1 MKEQQTAPLTT
12 EELTEKYHKLRHT
25 FILGTVISIFGTIVM
40 LPSVL
45 FFKIPYALA
54 GALVLLT
61 GESMRHRMKK
71 EMRAL
76 APWILA
82 SGVLNETFEDV
93 RYQPSG
99 CLARETLLESGLPLP
114 DFDAVQGSAL
124 VSAAYQGVSFELGN
138 VRLSDSAAEAAE
150 PAFQGYFLRCRL
162 GFPLPAE
169 LSANASENALE
180 LLSDAAAEALRQLSE
195 LLGGGHVSFPSE
207 DTVCLCVASEREL
220 LAPDRRVTDVAVLR
234 RRFAEEMRTVTELID
249 TLLTL
254 RPDAPEAESAGTQA
268 LSE

>member
-12 EELTEKYHKLRHT
+12 EELTEKYHKLRRT
-25 FILGTVISIFGTIVM
+25 FILATVISIFGTIVM

-45 FFKIPYALA
+45 FFKVPYALA

-61 GESMRHRMKK
+61 GESMRYRIKK

-99 CLARETLLESGLPLP
+99 CLSRETLLESGLPLP
-114 DFDAVQGSAL
+114 EFDAVQGSAL
-124 VSAAYQGVSFELGN
+124 VSAAYQGTSFELSN
-138 VRLSDSAAEAAE
+138 IRLSDPAKGAE
-150 PAFQGYFLRCRL
+150 PVFQGYCLRCRL

-169 LSANASENALE
+169 LSSEASEDALE
-180 LLSDAAAEALRQLSE
+180 LLPDGGDSAAAGS
-195 LLGGGHVSFPSE
+195 
-207 DTVCLCVASEREL
+207 ASCWAATIPARCRRKKR
-220 LAPDRRVTDVAVLR
+220 APAHQWS
-234 RRFAEEMRTVTELID
+234 
-249 TLLTL
+249 
-254 RPDAPEAESAGTQA
+254 PPAGTRTSRAAQRA
-268 LSE
+268 VRHAAAKSGSPAERKTAICRSPLRSSP

>member
-1 MKEQQTAPLTT
+1 M
-12 EELTEKYHKLRHT
+12 
-25 FILGTVISIFGTIVM
+25 
-40 LPSVL
+40 L

-61 GESMRHRMKK
+61 GESMRYRIKK

-99 CLARETLLESGLPLP
+99 CLSRETLLESGLPLP
-114 DFDAVQGSAL
+114 EFDAVQGSAL
-124 VSAAYQGVSFELGN
+124 VSAAYQGTSFELSN
-138 VRLSDSAAEAAE
+138 IRLSDPAKGAE
-150 PAFQGYFLRCRL
+150 PVFQGYCLRCRL

-169 LSANASENALE
+169 LSAEASEDALE
-180 LLSDAAAEALRQLSE
+180 LLPDAAAEALRRLSE
-195 LLGGGHVSFPSE
+195 LLGGGHVSFPAE

-234 RRFAEEMRTVTELID
+234 RRFAEEIGTVTQLID

-254 RPDAPEAESAGTQA
+254 RPDAPGTASADTKA

>member
-1 MKEQQTAPLTT
+1 
-12 EELTEKYHKLRHT
+12 
-25 FILGTVISIFGTIVM
+25 
-40 LPSVL
+40 
-45 FFKIPYALA
+45 
-54 GALVLLT
+54 
-61 GESMRHRMKK
+61 MRYRIKK

-99 CLARETLLESGLPLP
+99 CLSRETLLESGLPLP
-114 DFDAVQGSAL
+114 EFDAVQGSAL
-124 VSAAYQGVSFELGN
+124 VSAAYQGTSFELSN
-138 VRLSDSAAEAAE
+138 IRLSDPAKGAE
-150 PAFQGYFLRCRL
+150 PVFQGYCLRCRL

-169 LSANASENALE
+169 LSAEASEDALE
-180 LLSDAAAEALRQLSE
+180 LLPDAAAEALRRLSE
-195 LLGGGHVSFPSE
+195 LLGGGHVSFPAE

-220 LAPDRRVTDVAVLR
+220 LAPDRCVTDVAVLR
-234 RRFAEEMRTVTELID
+234 RRFAEEMGTVTQLID

-254 RPDAPEAESAGTQA
+254 RPDAPGTASADTKA

>member
-12 EELTEKYHKLRHT
+12 EELTEKYHKLRRT
-25 FILGTVISIFGTIVM
+25 FILATVISIFGTIVM

-61 GESMRHRMKK
+61 GESMRYRIKK

-99 CLARETLLESGLPLP
+99 CLSRETLLESGLPLP
-114 DFDAVQGSAL
+114 EFDAVQGSAL
-124 VSAAYQGVSFELGN
+124 VSAAYQGTSFELSN
-138 VRLSDSAAEAAE
+138 IRLSDPAKGAE
-150 PAFQGYFLRCRL
+150 PVFQGYCLRCRL

-169 LSANASENALE
+169 LSSEAS
-180 LLSDAAAEALRQLSE
+180 
-195 LLGGGHVSFPSE
+195 
-207 DTVCLCVASEREL
+207 
-220 LAPDRRVTDVAVLR
+220 
-234 RRFAEEMRTVTELID
+234 
-249 TLLTL
+249 
-254 RPDAPEAESAGTQA
+254 
-268 LSE
+268 

>member
-12 EELTEKYHKLRHT
+12 EELTEKYHKLRRT
-25 FILGTVISIFGTIVM
+25 FILATVISIFGTIVM

-61 GESMRHRMKK
+61 GESMRYRIKK

-99 CLARETLLESGLPLP
+99 CLSRETLLESGLPLP
-114 DFDAVQGSAL
+114 EFDAVQGSAL
-124 VSAAYQGVSFELGN
+124 VSAAYQGTSFELSN
-138 VRLSDSAAEAAE
+138 IRLSDPAKGAE
-150 PAFQGYFLRCRL
+150 PVFQGYCLRCRL

-169 LSANASENALE
+169 LSAEASEDALE
-180 LLSDAAAEALRQLSE
+180 LLPDAAAEALRRLSE
-195 LLGGGHVSFPSE
+195 LLGGGHVSFPAE

-234 RRFAEEMRTVTELID
+234 RRFAEEMGTVTQMID

-254 RPDAPEAESAGTQA
+254 RPDAPETEAADTKA

>member
-12 EELTEKYHKLRHT
+12 EELTEKYHKLRRT
-25 FILGTVISIFGTIVM
+25 FILATVISIFGTIVM

-61 GESMRHRMKK
+61 GESMRYRIKK

-99 CLARETLLESGLPLP
+99 CLSRETLLKSGLPLP
-114 DFDAVQGSAL
+114 EFDAVQGSAL
-124 VSAAYQGVSFELGN
+124 VSAAYQGTSFEFFRGT
-138 VRLSDSAAEAAE
+138 A
-150 PAFQGYFLRCRL
+150 C
-162 GFPLPAE
+162 
-169 LSANASENALE
+169 
-180 LLSDAAAEALRQLSE
+180 AAASAFRFRR
-195 LLGGGHVSFPSE
+195 SFP
-207 DTVCLCVASEREL
+207 
-220 LAPDRRVTDVAVLR
+220 PKPRRTRSSCFRTQPPR
-234 RRFAEEMRTVTELID
+234 R
-249 TLLTL
+249 
-254 RPDAPEAESAGTQA
+254 SAGSASCWAAGTSPSQRRIPSACASHRNGSCWLPTAASRTLPSSVGA
-268 LSE
+268 LPRKWARSRS